1 MPSMYVLFFQPK
13 KEIVTSLTKEERG
26 MGKKYLLA
34 NPNFSEGRDLKVIE
48 EIVDVVRN
56 FDGVKLVKC
65 EPEGEFNRTVVTLV
79 GAPDP
84 LREAVAKLT
93 AKAVEL
99 IDMRDHSGT
108 HPRIGAMD
116 VIPVYPFKNATIED
130 AEGFCRE
137 LGEQIFR
144 EYKIPVFF
152 SGTTAKNDERKKF
165 PYIRKGQYEGLK
177 ELLKEIKND
186 PARSEEYELRKPDLS
201 VDGLLSEKSGGT
213 IVGTFEDIA
222 AFFNVFLDTEDLSIA
237 KKIANSIRGSK
248 GGFST
253 VQAIG
258 IKFDERPGTVVSMN
272 IMDCNATPI
281 YRPFEVVK
289 NEAQRYG
296 ARVTGSELVGIV
308 RLDFIVNCFEHQLQL
323 EGFKKEH
330 IVETHLM

>member
-1 MPSMYVLFFQPK
+1 MS
-13 KEIVTSLTKEERG
+13 
-26 MGKKYLLA
+26 KKYLLA
-34 NPNFSEGRDLKVIE
+34 NPNLSEGKDLKIVE

-56 FDGVKLVKC
+56 LDSVKLVKC

-79 GAPDP
+79 GEPDP

-93 AKAVEL
+93 AKAIEL
-99 IDMRDHSGT
+99 IDMRKHSGT

-116 VIPVYPFKNATIED
+116 VIPVYPFKNTTIED
-130 AEGFCRE
+130 AKVFCQE
-137 LGEQIFR
+137 LGAQIFK
-144 EYKIPVFF
+144 ENQTPVFF
-152 SGTTAKNDERKKF
+152 AGNNANDERRRKF
-165 PYIRKGQYEGLK
+165 PFIRKGQYEGLK
-177 ELLKEIKND
+177 ELLKEIKGN
-186 PARSEEYELRKPDLS
+186 PERAEEYESRKPDLS

-213 IVGTFEDIA
+213 VVGAFEDIA

-237 KKIANSIRGSK
+237 KKIANSIRADK

-258 IKFDERPGTVVSMN
+258 IKFDDRPGTVVSMN
-272 IMDCNATPI
+272 VLDCNKTPI
-281 YRPFEVVK
+281 YRPFEMVK
-289 NEAQRYG
+289 TEAAKYG

-308 RLDFIVNCFEHQLQL
+308 RLDFIINCFEHQLQL